1 MKSLGSEAGAALPG
15 EAEEA
20 EDANKDDGDGRDPVQ
35 RWLPFVP
42 WLTAIGLLVVW
53 EAVARGFSLPQWLLP
68 APSAVL
74 AEIVARGGALAGH
87 ALVTAGEVLL
97 GFLLSVVVGIPL
109 AFGIAGSRV
118 FERAVYPLLV
128 ASQAVPKVAI
138 APLLIV
144 WFGFGTTPKVIV
156 AFLIAFFPVVIDT
169 VVGLRAVEPE
179 MLHLA
184 RSMGASR
191 WQTFVKIRLPRAL
204 PSIFAG
210 LKVAITLAVVGAIVG
225 EFVASDHGL
234 GHVLMIASGEM
245 NSRLLFAAILVLTV
259 LGVVF
264 FMAIEWLERL
274 CIPWQARRGIEGTH
288 GGA

>member
-1 MKSLGSEAGAALPG
+1 MPTAHPIQRLLKAPKQSFFLFGPRGSGKSTWVRTELGDAHRIDLLDETIYHAYLARPGAFAM
-15 EAEEA
+15 
-20 EDANKDDGDGRDPVQ
+20 
-35 RWLPFVP
+35 
-42 WLTAIGLLVVW
+42 
-53 EAVARGFSLPQWLLP
+53 
-68 APSAVL
+68 
-74 AEIVARGGALAGH
+74 H
-87 ALVTAGEVLL
+87 ALVTSGEVLL
-97 GFLLSVVVGIPL
+97 GFLLSVAVGVPL

-128 ASQAVPKVAI
+128 ASQAIPKVAI

-169 VVGLRAVEPE
+169 VVGLRAIEPE

-184 RSMGASR
+184 HSMGATR

-204 PSIFAG
+204 PSIFGG

-225 EFVASDHGL
+225 EFVASDRGL

-245 NSRLLFAAILVLTV
+245 NSRLLFAAILVLTL
-259 LGVVF
+259 LGVAF
-264 FMAIEWLERL
+264 FVIIERLERL
-274 CIPWQARRGIEGTH
+274 CIPEQARRAADSAH

>member
-1 MKSLGSEAGAALPG
+1 MKAVVVDEPAAADGADVEAGAGASERLL
-15 EAEEA
+15 
-20 EDANKDDGDGRDPVQ
+20 RT
-35 RWLPFVP
+35 VP
-42 WLTAIGLLVVW
+42 WLTVVGLLGLW
-53 EAVARGFSLPQWLLP
+53 EAVARGFDLPAWLLP
-68 APSAVL
+68 PPTAIVG
-74 AEIVARGGALAGH
+74 EIVARPGVFALQ

-97 GFLLSVVVGIPL
+97 GFLLSVAVGIPL

-144 WFGFGTTPKVIV
+144 WFGFGTMPKVIV
-156 AFLIAFFPVVIDT
+156 AFLIAFFPIVIDT

-191 WQTFVKIRLPRAL
+191 WQTFAKIRLPRAL

-234 GHVLMIASGEM
+234 GHMLMVASGEM
-245 NSRLLFAAILVLTV
+245 NSRLLFAAILVLTL
-259 LGVVF
+259 LGVGF
-264 FMAIEWLERL
+264 FMLIEWLERW
-274 CIPWQARRGIEGTH
+274 CIPWQARRGSEGVH
-288 GGA
+288 GTA